1 MINSEIISF
10 INKAAGQKISR
21 EQIRN
26 ALTANGGWTAEDVEE
41 AFLAIDA
48 LQNEP
53 PEIASVSEVAI
64 PNFRNIAAVSGF
76 SKIDGSEST
85 VWHETKNV
93 GFNEND
99 SFYARR
105 SYSSDR
111 YKPIMMRWVL
121 KTGLVKDENAAY
133 GVLMA
138 LVLLLFAMTFIIW
151 PRSAP
156 TPSANQIIE
165 VAGPGGL
172 PQKI

>member
-10 INKAAGQKISR
+10 INKAADQKISR
-21 EQIRN
+21 EHIRN

-41 AFLAIDA
+41 AFLSIDA
-48 LQNEP
+48 PHNESP
-53 PEIASVSEVAI
+53 GIASVSEVAA
-64 PNFRNIAAVSGF
+64 PNPRNIATVSGF

-85 VWHETKNV
+85 VWHETKGV

-99 SFYARR
+99 YARR
-105 SYSSDR
+105 SYFSDR

-165 VAGPGGL
+165 VAGPEGL